1 MAIIFPKKNN
11 WKSFAD
17 MKGSRIGFSPGG
29 TSPLFNAMLKSTG
42 LEGNVQVINVEGNAK
57 PAALLDG
64 RVDCIESFDF
74 LQVPLFEANGLAVST
89 LPYAQ
94 AGINVPG
101 LSLVTANSMID
112 KNPALVRKM
121 VGLML
126 KTIEAAR
133 QDPDGAIDS
142 LMKRAPA
149 LKRDIVT
156 PVLKLSFNLLDADW
170 SKGRPP
176 GWMSPAVIEKSQEIL
191 LQYGGIKEKR
201 PIEVYFTN
209 QFVAGS

>member
-1 MAIIFPKKNN
+1 
-11 WKSFAD
+11 
-17 MKGSRIGFSPGG
+17 
-29 TSPLFNAMLKSTG
+29 
-42 LEGNVQVINVEGNAK
+42 
-57 PAALLDG
+57 
-64 RVDCIESFDF
+64 
-74 LQVPLFEANGLAVST
+74 
-89 LPYAQ
+89 
-94 AGINVPG
+94 
-101 LSLVTANSMID
+101 
-112 KNPALVRKM
+112 M